1 MRTSGLSGGTRV
13 PAVILLAVLAARM
26 ALVAGSRSRPA
37 PAEASR
43 VDVVGSDTALPL
55 AVRWAEDFH
64 RRHPDVRISVTG
76 GGSAVGLA
84 CLAQGLCQ
92 VAASSRPA
100 APEEL
105 SRARAAGRP
114 LRAHPA
120 ALDAVAVIVHPSNA
134 VPSLTFPQL
143 RAIYSGRVTNWRQVG
158 GPDRPLVA
166 LSRGAG
172 SGTGQIFEEA
182 VFGPPGARAG
192 PDDVPRAR
200 QVPGSALLHDDV
212 ARTPEAIGYVG
223 VGYVTPAVR
232 AVPVARTPA
241 EPPVPPAVHLI
252 AGGRYPLVRPILL
265 YTAASP
271 SAAARA
277 FADHALGPEGQAR
290 VAEAGF
296 VPLAPRPPAHP
307 GGDPR

>member
-1 MRTSGLSGGTRV
+1 MRRAGLPGGARV
-13 PAVILLAVLAARM
+13 PAAILLAVLAARM
-26 ALVAGSRSRPA
+26 APARGAGARLVPA
-37 PAEASR
+37 APSR

-64 RRHPDVRISVTG
+64 RRRPDVRISVTG

-100 APEEL
+100 APEERA
-105 SRARAAGRP
+105 RARAAGRP

-120 ALDAVAVIVHPSNA
+120 ALDAVAVIVHPSNP
-134 VPSLTFPQL
+134 VPFLTFPQL

-158 GPDRPLVA
+158 GPDRPVVA

-182 VFGPPGARAG
+182 VFGPPETRTG
-192 PDDVPRAR
+192 PDGLPRAR

-241 EPPVPPAVHLI
+241 ESPVPPAVPLI

-265 YTAASP
+265 YTAGAS
-271 SAAARA
+271 STAALA
-277 FADHALGPEGQAR
+277 FVDYALGPDGQAR

-296 VPLAPRPPAHP
+296 VPLALRTPARQGGGP
-307 GGDPR
+307 G